1 MKNKTPWYIYPPE
14 EPKKHH
20 GEDALGVLV
29 GFLLVMIVVFVA
41 LDHALYN
48 AWAFASEWW
57 DALGLWPGN

>member
-29 GFLLVMIVVFVA
+29 GLLLVMIVVLVA
-41 LDHALYN
+41 LDHVVYGALAAVSN
-48 AWAFASEWW
+48 WW
-57 DALGLWPGN
+57 NALGIWPGN

>member
-20 GEDALGVLV
+20 GEDTLGVLV

-48 AWAFASEWW
+48 ALIVISEWW
-57 DALGLWPGN
+57 NALGLWPGN

>member
-1 MKNKTPWYIYPPE
+1 MKNKTPWYIYPRE

-41 LDHALYN
+41 LDHALHS
-48 AWAFASEWW
+48 ALTVASAWW
-57 DALGLWPGN
+57 DAFQR

>member
-29 GFLLVMIVVFVA
+29 GFLLVMIVVFVG
-41 LDHALYN
+41 LDHALNN
-48 AWAFASEWW
+48 ALTVVSEWW
-57 DALGLWPGN
+57 DALGLWQGN